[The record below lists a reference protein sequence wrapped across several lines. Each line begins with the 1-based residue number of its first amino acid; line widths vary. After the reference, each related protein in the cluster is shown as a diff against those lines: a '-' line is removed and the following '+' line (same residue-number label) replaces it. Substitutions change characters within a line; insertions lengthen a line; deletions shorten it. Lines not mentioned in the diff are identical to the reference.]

1 MSHLSGSTLLALC
14 SLSFNSQ
21 CDSGWTKHFFEILS
35 IISFVVCIGAF
46 RVKMFSFLQN
56 MWCAAYTESQ
66 HWYPAQHVRRYI
78 LCDSNVLYGG
88 VWRHQ
93 PRHLAKPGFHAVDDN
108 CGFCYDSNTGMERK
122 GPRIRDGWMDDL

>member
-1 MSHLSGSTLLALC
+1 
-14 SLSFNSQ
+14 
-21 CDSGWTKHFFEILS
+21 
-35 IISFVVCIGAF
+35 
-46 RVKMFSFLQN
+46 MFSFLQN
-56 MWCAAYTESQ
+56 MWCAAYSESQ

-78 LCDSNVLYGG
+78 LCDSNILHSG

-122 GPRIRDGWMDDL
+122 GPRIRDGWMICDFTSFSTVFQDDGQMIMKSCVQWNPFCS